1 MILGAHVSIA
11 GSITK
16 APERAY
22 EIGGE
27 TFQIFTKNQMQWC
40 IPTLTE
46 KTAEK
51 FKNNVKSFNLSFG
64 TVHASYLVNVASSD
78 PMTRMRSIN
87 NLVVDLERAELLN
100 MPYLIFHPGAHKGA
114 GEKNGIKLIAEAIDQ
129 IFDITSAKRT
139 MLLLET
145 TAGSGTNLGYRLE
158 QLSEII
164 ARTKFSDRV
173 GVCVDTCHIFAAGYD
188 IRTESGIVDFM
199 DLADKSFG
207 LGKIKAFHLNDS
219 LGKLGSRIDRHAE
232 IGKGSIGTRAFE
244 VLVNLRE
251 FENTP
256 GILETP
262 GGPERYKV
270 NLQLL
275 KTFRR

>member
-1 MILGAHVSIA
+1 MLLGAHVSIA
-11 GSITK
+11 GSIAK

-22 EIGGE
+22 EIGCE
-27 TFQIFTKNQMQWC
+27 TFQIFTKNQMRWC
-40 IPTLTE
+40 SPPL
-46 KTAEK
+46 KKGTAEE
-51 FKNNVKSFNLSFG
+51 FKNNVKNFNLSFG

-78 PMTRMRSIN
+78 PIIRMRSIN
-87 NLVVDLERAELLN
+87 DLATELERVELLG
-100 MPYLIFHPGAHKGA
+100 MSYLIFHPGAHKGA
-114 GEKNGIKLIAEAIDQ
+114 GEKKGIQLAAEAIDQ
-129 IFDITSAKRT
+129 IFDITSSRKT

-145 TAGSGTNLGYRLE
+145 TAGSGTNIGYRLE

-188 IRTESGIVDFM
+188 IRSKEGIIHF
-199 DLADKSFG
+199 LETADRLFG
-207 LGKIKAFHLNDS
+207 LEKIKAFHLNDS

-232 IGKGSIGTRAFE
+232 IGKGNIGTQAFRE
-244 VLVNLRE
+244 LVNLKE
-251 FENTP
+251 FKDTP

-262 GGPERYKV
+262 GGPERYKA
-270 NLQLL
+270 NINLL